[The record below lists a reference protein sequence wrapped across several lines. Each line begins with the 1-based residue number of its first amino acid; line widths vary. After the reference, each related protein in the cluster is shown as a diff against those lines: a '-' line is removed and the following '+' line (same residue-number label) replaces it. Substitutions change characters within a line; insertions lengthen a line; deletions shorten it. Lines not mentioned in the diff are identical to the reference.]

1 MEEKTLIQNG
11 IVIDGTGAEPE
22 KRSLLID
29 KCSISATGSDADKF
43 ADSNDVTK
51 LDATGKTIMPGLI
64 DAHIHVTFDEPSS
77 NDELFF
83 HRREALSAIIAAH
96 NANKVLQAGVTSF
109 CDPDSLHSIGVDLR
123 DAIKSGYVE
132 GPRMSVGGNALLT
145 SVGGTAGRLIPD
157 EGLRGYAK
165 VVQNKDDIVKEVRR
179 QIKNGVDWIK
189 VHVTGLI
196 PNQRE
201 EGEISV
207 WSFDE
212 LKLVCDLAHDLGIPV
227 VGHVRNAKGVKDSIK
242 AGMDMI
248 LHATFMDEEAID
260 LVCET
265 KTPIVPTF
273 TFQANLAD
281 YGEAIGAS
289 EDYRQIFKKEIEDNA
304 EIFKKIHD
312 AKVPL
317 LCGTESGF
325 SITPYGEWHY
335 RELEVFTKDIGMTNL
350 EAITCATKNASRSVK
365 MEDKLGT
372 LKEGM
377 FADILIIDGNPLED
391 ITILGDK
398 TKISH
403 IFLDGKEINRDDK
416 KKEITPPQGWRLSP
430 YSDGILTQAV
440 AHNK

>member
-11 IVIDGTGAEPE
+11 VIIDGTGAKPKKE
-22 KRSLLID
+22 SILID
-29 KCSISATGSDADKF
+29 NCSIKATGKDADKL
-43 ADSNDVTK
+43 ADSNDVIK
-51 LDATGKTIMPGLI
+51 IDASGKTIMPGLI
-64 DAHIHVTFDEPSS
+64 DSHIHVTFDEPSS

-83 HRREALSAIIAAH
+83 HRREALSAIIAAY
-96 NANKVLQAGVTSF
+96 NAKKVLYAGVTGF

-165 VVQNKDDIVKEVRR
+165 IVQNKDEIVTEVRR

-189 VHVTGLI
+189 IHVTGLI
-196 PNQRE
+196 PNQKE

-207 WSFDE
+207 WSFEE
-212 LKLVCDLAHDLGIPV
+212 LKLVCDLAHDLGTPV
-227 VGHVRNAKGVKDSIK
+227 VGHVRNAKGVKDCIK

-281 YGEAIGAS
+281 FGEAIGAS
-289 EDYRQIFKKEIEDNA
+289 EDYRQIFKKEIDDNA

-312 AKVPL
+312 AGVPL

-335 RELEVFTKDIGMTNL
+335 RELEVFIKDIGMTNL
-350 EAITCATKNASRSVK
+350 EAITCATKNAAKSIK
-365 MEDKLGT
+365 MENKVGT
-372 LKEGM
+372 IEKGM
-377 FADILIIDGNPLED
+377 LADILVVDGDPLKD
-391 ITILGDK
+391 ITVLGDK
-398 TKISH
+398 TKLSH
-403 IFLDGKEINRDDK
+403 IFLNGKEIKREEEIKD
-416 KKEITPPQGWRLSP
+416 ITPPQGWRLSP
-430 YSDGILTQAV
+430 YSDGILTQELA
-440 AHNK
+440 KK